1 MEIRIDRSN
10 REPIYQQIV
19 LGGAC
24 FADEPP
30 AEFIRLNFS

>member
-19 LGGAC
+19 LGRAC